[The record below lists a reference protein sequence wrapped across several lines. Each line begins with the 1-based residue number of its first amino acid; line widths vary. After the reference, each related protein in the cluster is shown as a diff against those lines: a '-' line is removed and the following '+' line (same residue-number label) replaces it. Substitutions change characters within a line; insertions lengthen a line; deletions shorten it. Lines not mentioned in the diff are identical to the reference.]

1 MEMEPIRPIVVVTGA
16 NGFVGSHLIDFLL
29 EKNYEVHA
37 VVRGN
42 ANLRWL
48 EGREVRLWKCG
59 LDDAEALRPILRPA
73 HYVYHIAGT
82 VKSRDAEGFRRGNV
96 APTRNVLEA
105 ALGAPDLR
113 RIVVT
118 SSLAAASP
126 SRPGSPVHEAVPS
139 APLTAYGR
147 SKVEQEQL
155 CHAYMDRLPITIVR
169 PPVVFGERDTEVLLF
184 FKTIRRGLLPMIGFD
199 DKTLS
204 LVYVRDLVRGMEQ
217 AATAEIARG
226 ETYFL
231 GSEREYTWA
240 ELGRAVGAAIGKKAV
255 PLRVPHA
262 VVHIAAALSEFV
274 AGLRREAA
282 TLNREKGREMVQ
294 PSWACSSAKAQA
306 HFGYREEHS
315 LEENMRR
322 TAEWYRSEKWL

>member
-1 MEMEPIRPIVVVTGA
+1 MEPIRPLAVVTGA
-16 NGFVGSHLIDFLL
+16 NGFVGSHLVDYLL
-29 EKNYEVHA
+29 EKDYEVHA
-37 VVRGN
+37 IVRGN

-48 EGREVRLWKCG
+48 EGRRIELHPCG
-59 LDDAEALRPILRPA
+59 LGDVEALRPILHRA
-73 HYVYHIAGT
+73 HYIYHIAGT
-82 VKSRDAEGFRRGNV
+82 VKSRDAEGFRAGNV
-96 APTRNVLEA
+96 APTRNILEA
-105 ALGAPDLR
+105 ALGSSNLR

-126 SRPGSPVHEAVPS
+126 SVPGSPVHEGIPS

-155 CHAYMDRLPITIVR
+155 CHAYMDRLPITLIR

-184 FKTIRRGLLPMIGFD
+184 FKTVRRGLLPMIGFE

-217 AATAEIARG
+217 AATSEVARG

-231 GSEREYTWA
+231 GSEREYTWKD
-240 ELGRAVGAAIGKKAV
+240 LGDAAGKAIGKKPFA
-255 PLRVPHA
+255 LRVPHA
-262 VVHIAAALSEFV
+262 VVHTVGYLSEFL

-282 TLNREKGREMVQ
+282 TLNREKAREMVQ
-294 PSWACSSAKAQA
+294 PSWACSSEKARA
-306 HFGYREEHS
+306 HFGYREEHT
-315 LEENMRR
+315 LEENMLR
-322 TAEWYRSEKWL
+322 TAQWYQAQKWL

>member
-1 MEMEPIRPIVVVTGA
+1 MDPIRPIAVVTGA
-16 NGFVGSHLIDFLL
+16 NGFVGSHLVDYLL

-37 VVRGN
+37 IVRGSG
-42 ANLRWL
+42 NLRWL
-48 EGREVRLWKCG
+48 EGRAVQLWKCG
-59 LDDAEALRPILRPA
+59 LDDVEALRPIMQQA
-73 HYVYHIAGT
+73 HYIYHIAGT

-96 APTRNVLEA
+96 APTRHVLEA
-105 ALGAPDLR
+105 ALGAPNLR

-126 SRPGSPVHEAVPS
+126 SRPGSPVHEGIPS

-155 CHAYMDRLPITIVR
+155 CHAYMDRLPITLVR

-184 FKTIRRGLLPMIGFD
+184 FKTVRRGLLPMIGFD

-217 AATAEIARG
+217 AATAEIARS

-231 GSEREYTWA
+231 GSEREYTWV
-240 ELGRAVGAAIGKKAV
+240 ELGRAVGGAIGKNPFAV
-255 PLRVPHA
+255 RVPHA
-262 VVHIAAALSEFV
+262 VVHVTAALSEFL

-282 TLNREKGREMVQ
+282 TLNREKAREMVQ
-294 PSWACSSAKAQA
+294 PSWACSSEKARA

-315 LEENMRR
+315 LTENMHR
-322 TAEWYRSEKWL
+322 TAQWYLAEHWL